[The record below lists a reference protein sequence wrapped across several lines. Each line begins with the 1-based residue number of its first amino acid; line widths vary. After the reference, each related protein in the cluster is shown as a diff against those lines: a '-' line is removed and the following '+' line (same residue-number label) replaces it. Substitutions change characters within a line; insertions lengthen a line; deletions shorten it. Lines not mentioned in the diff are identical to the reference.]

1 MPSPV
6 TTPPLGICR
15 LRYQEQA
22 LDSPDASS
30 RVLDTSALAGRAREE
45 GWGRGAWNGVRLSCL
60 FRSPAQ
66 EGGGSVWLLGAPQPH
81 PCPVWRREGSVYWV
95 IHTRFLSHRAQCSF
109 PSESHTPVVS
119 VRSFFPCLLPSMRHR
134 VPQAPKAPLALPS
147 SLLTVRG
154 AASPHAPLNC
164 DYQVSTLIT

>member
-1 MPSPV
+1 MVAKGLERRTLGRTQSCGYRPPRPKPPSWEQLCCWPRAQK
-6 TTPPLGICR
+6 LG
-15 LRYQEQA
+15 
-22 LDSPDASS
+22 
-30 RVLDTSALAGRAREE
+30 E
-45 GWGRGAWNGVRLSCL
+45 GWGREAWNGVRLSCL